1 VEKEEEALAEEVDN
15 IIETIPPGFTP
26 MPRYKKHRLN
36 PPSSNTIVENEDD
49 SSLEWMTRREATMM
63 MAGAAASIS
72 RCS

>member
-26 MPRYKKHRLN
+26 MPRYKKSRLN
-36 PPSSNTIVENEDD
+36 PPSSNTIMENEDE

-63 MAGAAASIS
+63 MVGAATSIS